1 MSGTVKS
8 VLSRLKG
15 GGPADGCGG
24 FHGLTPTER
33 RSVLRTCYPQHNT
46 ANERRSAR
54 DGRQRNVVCLFAGSV
69 NRADVNQ
76 LFPGRVSKASPRKTA
91 QTERNQDHSE
101 RFVHGNLL
109 RRRYLAVTE
118 QTNQCP

>member
-15 GGPADGCGG
+15 GGPAGKLPSAC
-24 FHGLTPTER
+24 HEE
-33 RSVLRTCYPQHNT
+33 HNT
-46 ANERRSAR
+46 ANERQGAR